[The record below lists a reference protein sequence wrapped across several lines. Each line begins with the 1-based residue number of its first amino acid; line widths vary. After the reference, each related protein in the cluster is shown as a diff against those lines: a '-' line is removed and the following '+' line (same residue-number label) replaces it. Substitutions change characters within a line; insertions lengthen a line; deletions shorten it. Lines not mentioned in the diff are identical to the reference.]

1 MIVVMLHMPVE
12 GAAAERMIQAF
23 HQRNRE
29 VDQMPGFRGFQL
41 LRDEAQSELVTV
53 TQWDSREDFERWRS
67 SQEMARAHTGGPGG
81 AGQPRLVIY
90 EVVAD

>member
-23 HQRNRE
+23 QQRNRE

-53 TQWDSREDFERWRS
+53 TQWDSHEDFERWRS

-81 AGQPRLVIY
+81 AGQPRLVVY
-90 EVVAD
+90 EVVAE